1 MTMPYNAEMEKNSVL
16 EIIEHRLQKVSN
28 EFSRRLLL
36 LALLELEETERFE
49 STEKGLVD
57 LTNSKTIRYF
67 MHNLS
72 VRQQLYFIRFL
83 INHLEGT
90 GVRIAVNAIVRRYG
104 VSCRFKEIE
113 TVSIVDTAKLLLLNR
128 KPGDAYRLLE
138 MIGIQQNF
146 GQVFGESEEELIA
159 ILMKE
164 APFLLEDETEFLY
177 NIKYGLRKDTIN
189 DIGIWMDILQQKVR
203 VSNASISALIIKY
216 ARDGMFSN
224 ETLMRILEHKGVSAE
239 DCKKCIEN
247 KKYLIEVLKPAS
259 KESIYREPFYSLM
272 KDEKKMINLFDD
284 ENFENRYAFSDDK
297 RINRDADFRKNFMKE
312 DYAYFDQCA
321 KNFSSA
327 KALIRVYFNTPLK
340 YVVNFEYLIE
350 TLYKRFDYDNRDFR
364 YLLRG
369 YTLKGRVCKVN
380 DTSISIR
387 AYNIWTLLP
396 CRMNKQKSLV
406 IDGNKKRFPS
416 KGEIIYF
423 KFDYLALDSHKVNV
437 YLPVLSLEK
446 MRELESQM
454 D

>member
-1 MTMPYNAEMEKNSVL
+1 MENKEFLNSVLEMAMQKENYDTVARMIYTINDPATRREILFHLTYKNPYLSAKVVMTMPYNAEMEKNSVL
-16 EIIEHRLQKVSN
+16 EIIEH
-28 EFSRRLLL
+28 RLLL

-128 KPGDAYRLLE
+128 KPGDAYRLLQ

-272 KDEKKMINLFDD
+272 KDEK
-284 ENFENRYAFSDDK
+284 R
-297 RINRDADFRKNFMKE
+297 
-312 DYAYFDQCA
+312 
-321 KNFSSA
+321 
-327 KALIRVYFNTPLK
+327 
-340 YVVNFEYLIE
+340 
-350 TLYKRFDYDNRDFR
+350 
-364 YLLRG
+364 
-369 YTLKGRVCKVN
+369 
-380 DTSISIR
+380 
-387 AYNIWTLLP
+387 
-396 CRMNKQKSLV
+396 
-406 IDGNKKRFPS
+406 
-416 KGEIIYF
+416 
-423 KFDYLALDSHKVNV
+423 
-437 YLPVLSLEK
+437 
-446 MRELESQM
+446 
-454 D
+454 